1 MFVHAPTPAREASAH
16 DGTSDSISVLATQGE
31 RRDLRRPVRGRPGDR
46 ILRPGG
52 GDDIHP
58 DDLPL
63 YPYFDADSEPVA
75 WAREHAAEFLPM
87 E

>member
-1 MFVHAPTPAREASAH
+1 MIAPQTAYQYWRHRVS
-16 DGTSDSISVLATQGE
+16 GATYAVRFEGDQVTGFFG
-31 RRDLRRPVRGRPGDR
+31 PVV
-46 ILRPGG
+46 